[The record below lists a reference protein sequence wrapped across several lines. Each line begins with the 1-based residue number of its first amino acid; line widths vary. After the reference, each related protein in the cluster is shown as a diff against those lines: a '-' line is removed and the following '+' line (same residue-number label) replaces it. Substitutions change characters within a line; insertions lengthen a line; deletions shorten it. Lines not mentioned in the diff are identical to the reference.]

1 MNDWPTDAVF
11 YHLFPLGCLGA
22 PARNSFAE
30 LPANRLS
37 DLMRWIDYLED
48 LGVNALLLG
57 PVFESS
63 AHGYDIADYF
73 RVDQRLGDDA
83 TFTAVYRELHRR
95 GIRLVLDAVFHHTG
109 RDFWAFRDVRDK
121 GRASAYCDWYHLDF
135 TRQSPYGEPFHY
147 KGWAGNYDLVK
158 LNVQNPAVRD
168 HLFSAVSSWI
178 DRFEIDGLRLD
189 AADALDFDFQREL
202 AAHCHALRPDF
213 WLMGEVVH
221 GDYRRWA
228 NPGGLSS
235 TTNYEAYKGLWSSH
249 NDRNYFEIAYT
260 LNRQFGAEGIYRG
273 LALYSF
279 ADNHDV
285 TRVASILKN
294 PAHLFP
300 LYVVLM
306 TMPGIPSM
314 YYGSEWAIEGR
325 KTPGT
330 DAPLRPALDPAMLPE
345 RLMHRELY
353 SETKSLIAIRRRFA
367 TLRRGDYT
375 QLHVAGEQFAFLRR
389 DDASAIVVAVNAAD
403 RPAEIP
409 LRIPGIASGHLL
421 DVLNGG
427 NVFKVIDGRCT
438 LPVPPFRGRVLESY
452 AAGRD
457 VRSNA

>member
-1 MNDWPTDAVF
+1 MLFCVIVTEMSSWAADAVF

-22 PARNSFAE
+22 PARNSFE
-30 LPANRLS
+30 GPPADRLS
-37 DLMRWIDYLED
+37 ELMRWIDYLEE

-73 RVDQRLGDDA
+73 RVDRRLGDDA
-83 TFTAVYRELHRR
+83 MLTAIGRELHRR
-95 GIRLVLDAVFHHTG
+95 GIRLVLDAVFNHTG
-109 RDFWAFRDVRDK
+109 RDFWAFRDVREK

-135 TRQSPYGEPFHY
+135 SRRSPYGEPFHY

-158 LNVQNPAVRD
+158 LNLGNPAVRD
-168 HLFSAVSSWI
+168 HLFSAVASWI

-189 AADALDFDFQREL
+189 AADALELDFQRAL
-202 AAHCHALRPDF
+202 AARCGSLKPDI

-260 LNRQFGAEGIYRG
+260 LNRQFGPEGIYRG

-294 PAHLFP
+294 PAHLLP
-300 LYVVLM
+300 LYILLM
-306 TMPGIPSM
+306 TMPGVPSI
-314 YYGSEWAIEGR
+314 YYGSEWGVEGR
-325 KTPGT
+325 KVPGT
-330 DAPLRPALDPAMLPE
+330 DAPLRPALDPATMPGQSS
-345 RLMHRELY
+345 RPELY
-353 SETKSLIAIRRRFA
+353 RAIKSLVAVRRRHA
-367 TLRRGDYT
+367 ALRWGEYL
-375 QLHVAGEQFAFLRR
+375 QLHVAGEQFAFMRR
-389 DDASAIVVAVNAAD
+389 CAASAIVVAVNAAD
-403 RPAEIP
+403 RMVEMP
-409 LRIPGIASGHLL
+409 LRISGVASGRLI
-421 DVLNGG
+421 DVLNDGDG
-427 NVFKVIDGRCT
+427 FSIVGGRCAV
-438 LPVPPFRGRVLESY
+438 PVAPCSGRVLE
-452 AAGRD
+452 
-457 VRSNA
+457 VQ

>member
-1 MNDWPTDAVF
+1 MSTWVEEAFF

-30 LPANRLS
+30 PPASRLS
-37 DLMRWIDYLED
+37 KLMGWIDYLED

-73 RVDQRLGDDA
+73 RVDRRLGDDA
-83 TFTAVYRELHRR
+83 MLTEFSKELHRR
-95 GIRLVLDAVFHHTG
+95 GIRIVIDAVFNHTG
-109 RDFWAFRDVRDK
+109 RDFWAFRDVREK

-135 TRQSPYGEPFHY
+135 SRRSPYGEPFHY

-158 LNVQNPAVRD
+158 LNLGNPAVRD
-168 HLFSAVSSWI
+168 HLFSAVASWI

-189 AADALDFDFQREL
+189 AADALELDFQRAL
-202 AAHCHALRPDF
+202 AARCESLKPDI

-260 LNRQFGAEGIYRG
+260 LKRQFGADGIYRG

-285 TRVASILKN
+285 SRVASILKN
-294 PAHLFP
+294 PAHLYP
-300 LYVVLM
+300 LYVLLM
-306 TMPGIPSM
+306 TMPGVPSI
-314 YYGSEWAIEGR
+314 YYGSEVGVEGR
-325 KTPGT
+325 KVPGT
-330 DAPLRPALDPAMLPE
+330 DAPLRPAIEAAELS
-345 RLMHRELY
+345 RLSKHSELY
-353 SETKSLIAIRRRFA
+353 SAIKSLIALRRRYPA
-367 TLRRGDYT
+367 LGRGDYD
-375 QLHVAGEQFAFLRR
+375 QLHVTGEQFAFIRR
-389 DDASAIVVAVNAAD
+389 DGSSSIVVAINAAE
-403 RPAEIP
+403 RAVEMP
-409 LRIPGIASGHLL
+409 LRIPGVSSGRLI
-421 DVLNGG
+421 DVLNIGDVF
-427 NVFKVIDGRCT
+427 NVVDGRCA
-438 LPVPPFRGRVLESY
+438 LPVPACRGRILE
-452 AAGRD
+452 
-457 VRSNA
+457 VQ